1 MRASSQSSRQ
11 ANLLQTFVWNAE
23 HGGYRGRCKRLPRFV
38 KSAAHRTTSLLIAFG
53 VFVLASALALPAYA
67 LYTDGRTLVNNIG
80 QTSTSSPS
88 LLKDYTHAQGFRTGS
103 HKFWLTGIEVEF
115 ETGGTHANQ
124 MDQVLATVN
133 KATPSGTPG
142 DAVAG
147 LTATQASAGV
157 TLLKTSWASEIT
169 ILEANTDYVVVLW
182 AGLINSTASVKL
194 TDSDAED
201 SGGESGWSIADHG
214 YHKERGSREAW
225 TRSTSVKKI
234 RVRGE
239 RFLTVSD
246 AEATEGTN
254 TTMDFTVT
262 LSKPPGSGEEFN
274 VNYYTVDG
282 TAKDGN
288 DYVYKRGSLRFTSG
302 QTQKTVS
309 VTIID
314 DDIEDD
320 GETFQLFLTGGSLPT
335 SKHGTG
341 TIRNNEGR
349 APTVSVAD
357 AQATEGPGAMMDFA
371 VKLDRALEDTVTVDY
386 ATADG
391 TATAG
396 ADYTTT
402 SGTLTFAPGDQRKTI
417 SVPIAQD
424 AVEDDG
430 ETLTL
435 TLSNISG
442 AKLADAQAT
451 GTIRNNAPPTGAPTI
466 SGTPQVGEI
475 LTALVDDISDGN
487 GLDNPAFAYSW
498 FRKIDG
504 GTYTLSCCGA
514 STYTPKARDE
524 GHAIYV
530 TVSYTDGAGNREAV
544 TSDPTAQVVPSS
556 GNNVGNQPGDNTDPV
571 QEETQPLPPAQLTA
585 SFVDMPAS
593 HDGPSTIFTLQL
605 LFSEDPAVSFR
616 TLRDTSFAVTGGTVK
631 RALRVNGR
639 NDLRE
644 IHIEPAG
651 TDAVKIT
658 LAGGRACG
666 TTGAICTSDGR
677 PLSNTLKAT
686 VAGPALNF
694 GLDVNYPN
702 PFNPETQ
709 IPYTLSETGPVELAI
724 YNIMGQ
730 RVRILVQSVQA
741 AGRYQVVW
749 DGRNDNGVRVASG
762 IYLSRL
768 SSVQGVQVRRLLLLK

>member
-1 MRASSQSSRQ
+1 MR
-11 ANLLQTFVWNAE
+11 
-23 HGGYRGRCKRLPRFV
+23 
-38 KSAAHRTTSLLIAFG
+38 
-53 VFVLASALALPAYA
+53 
-67 LYTDGRTLVNNIG
+67 
-80 QTSTSSPS
+80 
-88 LLKDYTHAQGFRTGS
+88 
-103 HKFWLTGIEVEF
+103 
-115 ETGGTHANQ
+115 
-124 MDQVLATVN
+124 
-133 KATPSGTPG
+133 
-142 DAVAG
+142 
-147 LTATQASAGV
+147 
-157 TLLKTSWASEIT
+157 
-169 ILEANTDYVVVLW
+169 
-182 AGLINSTASVKL
+182 
-194 TDSDAED
+194 
-201 SGGESGWSIADHG
+201 
-214 YHKERGSREAW
+214 
-225 TRSTSVKKI
+225 
-234 RVRGE
+234 
-239 RFLTVSD
+239 
-246 AEATEGTN
+246 
-254 TTMDFTVT
+254 
-262 LSKPPGSGEEFN
+262 
-274 VNYYTVDG
+274 
-282 TAKDGN
+282 
-288 DYVYKRGSLRFTSG
+288 
-302 QTQKTVS
+302 
-309 VTIID
+309 
-314 DDIEDD
+314 
-320 GETFQLFLTGGSLPT
+320 
-335 SKHGTG
+335 
-341 TIRNNEGR
+341 
-349 APTVSVAD
+349 
-357 AQATEGPGAMMDFA
+357 
-371 VKLDRALEDTVTVDY
+371 
-386 ATADG
+386 
-391 TATAG
+391 
-396 ADYTTT
+396 
-402 SGTLTFAPGDQRKTI
+402 
-417 SVPIAQD
+417 
-424 AVEDDG
+424 
-430 ETLTL
+430 
-435 TLSNISG
+435 
-442 AKLADAQAT
+442 
-451 GTIRNNAPPTGAPTI
+451 PPTGAPTI

-475 LTALVDDISDGN
+475 LTALVDDISDGD
-487 GLDNPAFAYSW
+487 GMDNPAFAYSW

-504 GTYTLSCCGA
+504 GTYMLSCCGA

-571 QEETQPLPPAQLTA
+571 QEETQPPPAQLTA

-593 HDGPSTIFTLQL
+593 HDGPSTIFTFQL

-749 DGRNDNGVRVASG
+749 DGRNDNGVPVASG

-768 SSVQGVQVRRLLLLK
+768 SSAQGVQVRRLLLLK

>member
-1 MRASSQSSRQ
+1 M
-11 ANLLQTFVWNAE
+11 
-23 HGGYRGRCKRLPRFV
+23 
-38 KSAAHRTTSLLIAFG
+38 
-53 VFVLASALALPAYA
+53 
-67 LYTDGRTLVNNIG
+67 
-80 QTSTSSPS
+80 
-88 LLKDYTHAQGFRTGS
+88 
-103 HKFWLTGIEVEF
+103 
-115 ETGGTHANQ
+115 
-124 MDQVLATVN
+124 
-133 KATPSGTPG
+133 
-142 DAVAG
+142 
-147 LTATQASAGV
+147 

-182 AGLINSTASVKL
+182 AGLSYSTASVKL

-201 SGGESGWSIADHG
+201 SGGESGWSIANHG

-225 TRSTSVKKI
+225 TTSTSAKKI
-234 RVRGE
+234 RVLGE

-246 AEATEGTN
+246 AEATEGTHSEIH
-254 TTMDFTVT
+254 FFVT
-262 LSKPPGSGEEFN
+262 LSKPPGSGEEVN
-274 VNYYTVDG
+274 VNYYTVEG
-282 TAKDGN
+282 TAKDGD

-320 GETFQLFLTGGSLPT
+320 GETFQLFLTGGPLPT

-341 TIRNNEGR
+341 TIKNNEGR

-357 AQATEGPGAMMDFA
+357 AQATEGPGATMDFA

-451 GTIRNNAPPTGAPTI
+451 GTIHNNAPPTGAPTI

-475 LTALVDDISDGN
+475 LTALVDDISDGD
-487 GLDNPAFAYSW
+487 GMDNPAFAYSW

-504 GTYTLSCCGA
+504 GTYMLSCCGA

-544 TSDPTAQVVPSS
+544 TSEPTA
-556 GNNVGNQPGDNTDPV
+556 PV
-571 QEETQPLPPAQLTA
+571 QAEGSTNTPATQQDGVQNNEEAVETTPNTPATGAPTISGTIQVGQTLTASVADIQDEDGLDNVTFSYQWIADDEDISGATDATYTLTDNDAGKTIKVRVTFTDDRNNQETLTSAATVAVPAQLTA

-593 HDGPSTIFTLQL
+593 HDGPSTIFTFQL

-631 RALRVNGR
+631 RARRVNGR

-749 DGRNDNGVRVASG
+749 DGRNDNGVPVASG